1 MSSGAKFKDVRS
13 QYEILF
19 KEAPPP
25 WENEETTKEGIRS
38 AYESSTARIVNS
50 HSAPSQ
56 GLNALAST
64 PRLPRA
70 QNPTITLLQKARGQ
84 HFRNRNFSISVHSA
98 KARIKI
104 KKRHYAWRII
114 TISLA
119 EGQLPRGAAYL
130 EESESANNRLSSDE
144 RPLISPGEISKLH
157 PEIS

>member
-25 WENEETTKEGIRS
+25 WENEETTKECIRS

-98 KARIKI
+98 KVRIKI
-104 KKRHYAWRII
+104 KKRHYVYGGLLRFHLQRDNCREARLTWRRANPP
-114 TISLA
+114 TIVCRA
-119 EGQLPRGAAYL
+119 TRD
-130 EESESANNRLSSDE
+130 R
-144 RPLISPGEISKLH
+144 
-157 PEIS
+157 